1 MPSIVARS
9 PFSKLSLNLK
19 DQVKKS
25 CQMLPTNRMNDKSCL
40 TVLHGK
46 DPPKGTKATAAS
58 AILDRPKAVERK
70 CESERGQVQMQ
81 TCQ

>member
-1 MPSIVARS
+1 
-9 PFSKLSLNLK
+9 
-19 DQVKKS
+19 
-25 CQMLPTNRMNDKSCL
+25 MNDKSCL